1 MDVADV
7 LVTCLVMDA
16 ILRKAKAR
24 GGELPNLPMVFDSLP
39 ILSLSLCLSLPS
51 SFSLFLS
58 SPLSPYQY
66 KSTNTDTPLAL
77 SLSHSFVPA
86 SFPLPLHCG

>member
-24 GGELPNLPMVFDSLP
+24 GGDLPNLPMVFDSLP
-39 ILSLSLCLSLPS
+39 ILSLSLS
-51 SFSLFLS
+51 
-58 SPLSPYQY
+58 
-66 KSTNTDTPLAL
+66 L
-77 SLSHSFVPA
+77 SLSPPLLF
-86 SFPLPLHCG
+86 LPLSLLFSLLLSVQKYKY

>member
-24 GGELPNLPMVFDSLP
+24 GGDLPNLPMVFDSLP
-39 ILSLSLCLSLPS
+39 ILSLSLS
-51 SFSLFLS
+51 
-58 SPLSPYQY
+58 
-66 KSTNTDTPLAL
+66 L
-77 SLSHSFVPA
+77 SLSPPLLF
-86 SFPLPLHCG
+86 LPLSLLSSLLLSVQKYKY

>member
-24 GGELPNLPMVFDSLP
+24 GGDLPNLPMVFDSLP
-39 ILSLSLCLSLPS
+39 ILSLSLS
-51 SFSLFLS
+51 
-58 SPLSPYQY
+58 
-66 KSTNTDTPLAL
+66 L
-77 SLSHSFVPA
+77 SLSPPLLFLPLSLL
-86 SFPLPLHCG
+86 SSLPLPVQKYKY